1 MFKMGKK
8 KLGATV
14 AGAMAL
20 LFAAGCGGGEAEVQ
34 TTEDGRT
41 LVTFWHAMG
50 GGPGQAIDDM
60 VGDFNE
66 SQEDVYVEAVYQGS
80 YEELLNQ
87 LRAVGGTTDAPSIV
101 QVYEVGTKFMS
112 ESGYITPI
120 QEFLDQ
126 EDLDVNFE
134 ENIMGYYQVDGDFY
148 SMPFNTSNA
157 IMFYNKDMFEEAGL
171 DPEDPPQ
178 TFSEVQEAAEA
189 LTIRSGNDVDVHGFS
204 ILIYGWFFEQLLANQ
219 GALYLNND
227 NGRDGDGTEALINEE
242 AGVNVFEWLQEMNE
256 AETLGNY
263 GRQWDDIRSAFSAG
277 RVAMYLDSTAATR
290 GNVNDADFEVGT
302 AYLPVPDGQDP
313 QGVIVGGG
321 SLWMTNSVAE
331 EEQQAAWDF
340 MKYTTEAEVQ
350 AKWAGA
356 TGYFPITTDAY
367 DEEELQEI
375 YEEFPQFLTSV
386 EQLQNTTL
394 TPATQGALMGVFPE
408 ARNIV
413 ENSIESLYQ
422 GGDSQELLDEAAREI
437 ENAIEQYNR
446 MSGGDDE

>member
-1 MFKMGKK
+1 MAKGKT
-8 KLGATV
+8 KLASLFLASFT
-14 AGAMAL
+14 L
-20 LFAAGCGGGEAEVQ
+20 LAACGGGDSEVA

-41 LVTFWHAMG
+41 IVTFWHAMG
-50 GGPGQAIDDM
+50 GGPGEAIDEM
-60 VGDFNE
+60 VEDYNN
-66 SQEDVYVEAVYQGS
+66 SQDEVQVEAVYQGS

-87 LRAVGGTTDAPSIV
+87 LRAVGGTNEAPSIV

-112 ESGYITPI
+112 ESGYIEPI
-120 QEFLDQ
+120 QTFIDE
-126 EDLDVNFE
+126 EDFDTSTFE
-134 ENIMGYYQVDGDFY
+134 ENIFAYYEVDGQLN

-171 DPEDPPQ
+171 DPEDPPR
-178 TFSEVQEAAEA
+178 TFSEVQEYAEQ
-189 LTIRSGNDVDVHGFS
+189 LTISSGSDTEVHGFS

-219 GALYLNND
+219 GALYLDND
-227 NGRDGDGTEALINEE
+227 NGRTGDGENVLINEE
-242 AGVNVFEWLQEMNE
+242 PGVRVFEWLQEMNE
-256 AETLGNY
+256 AGTLGNY
-263 GRQWDDIRSAFSAG
+263 GRQWDDIRSAFAAE

-290 GNVNDADFEVGT
+290 GNVTGADFEVGT
-302 AYLPVPDGQDP
+302 AFLPVPDGMDP
-313 QGVIVGGG
+313 EGVIVGGG
-321 SLWMTNSVAE
+321 SLWMTNSIAE

-340 MKYTTEAEVQ
+340 MKYTTEPEVQ

-367 DEEELQEI
+367 EEQELQDI

-386 EQLQNTTL
+386 DQLQETNL

-413 ENSIESLYQ
+413 ENAIETLYQ
-422 GGDSQELLDEAAREI
+422 GGDPQELLDEAAAEI

-446 MSGGDDE
+446 MSVDDNE